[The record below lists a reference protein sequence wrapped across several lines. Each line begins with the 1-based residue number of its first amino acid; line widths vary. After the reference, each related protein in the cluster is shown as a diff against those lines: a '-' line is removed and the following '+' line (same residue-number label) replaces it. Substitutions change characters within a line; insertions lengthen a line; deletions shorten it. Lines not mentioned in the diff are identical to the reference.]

1 MSFIGT
7 APSLITFHQI
17 QNTAAPGCCWHWPPT
32 CGCQEV
38 QYFRCGCLQ
47 HFPSGLWDVFQVDH
61 CPRYGTW
68 CGSSW
73 DQRASWALILQWLNW
88 KSGKWWKMLVPRMF
102 FWFHRLSYA
111 DTTCIALLQ
120 DTHHFTVLLLLI
132 WLLALELAL
141 NIGQNSRVN
150 QHFPSFSIMFTI
162 KIVIWVV
169 YSWI

>member
-38 QYFRCGCLQ
+38 QDPGCGWCW

-61 CPRYGTW
+61 CPTFGTW
-68 CGSSW
+68 SKLGFGSPMTKLEIWHMMKNRGSKN
-73 DQRASWALILQWLNW
+73 D
-88 KSGKWWKMLVPRMF
+88 

-120 DTHHFTVLLLLI
+120 DTHHFTVLLLI

-141 NIGQNSRVN
+141 NIGQNSRVY
-150 QHFPSFSIMFTI
+150 QHFSIIFHH
-162 KIVIWVV
+162 VHHQNRAVWVV
-169 YSWI
+169 HSWI